1 MSFSLQIANGDLV
14 TSGSQLSIVAGADKL
29 KQDMT
34 MRLAERYG
42 VDRFHPAYGS
52 NLENYIGGVI
62 GYGTQSMVY
71 SEVMRVLTNY
81 QKVQFQS
88 FKQTPSLYS
97 LAELLWS
104 INNVNVG
111 VTYDQVSVS
120 VDVSNGQRQP
130 TNVTV
135 SQGTT

>member
-1 MSFSLQIANGDLV
+1 MSFSLQVANGDLV
-14 TSGSQLSIVAGADKL
+14 QQGSQLSIVYGSDKL
-29 KQDMT
+29 RQDMT
-34 MRLAERYG
+34 LWLAERYG

-52 NLENYIGGVI
+52 NLENYIGGVV
-62 GYGTQSMVY
+62 GKGTQSMIY

-81 QKVQFQS
+81 QKVQFQG
-88 FKQTPSLYS
+88 FKGNPNLYS

-104 INNVNVG
+104 INHVNVG

-120 VDVSNGQRQP
+120 VGVSNGQQQP
-130 TNVTV
+130 TTVNV

>member
-1 MSFSLQIANGDLV
+1 MTFSLQLANGDLV
-14 TSGSQLSIVAGADKL
+14 QNGSQLGIVYGADKL

-34 MRLAERYG
+34 LWLAERYG

-52 NLENYIGGVI
+52 NLENYIGGII
-62 GYGTQSMVY
+62 GFGTQSMVY

-81 QKVQFQS
+81 QKVQFQG
-88 FKQTPSLYS
+88 FKATPNLYS

-111 VTYDQVSVS
+111 VTYDQVNIAVS
-120 VDVSNGQRQP
+120 VSNGQQQP
-130 TNVTV
+130 TTVTV
-135 SQGTT
+135 SQGTA

>member
-34 MRLAERYG
+34 MWLAERYG